1 MPQVMISME
10 DFLEYQKLKQQKQKH
25 YDAVRKYMSSDKGK
39 EANKRAVKRY
49 REKKYCENV

>member
-39 EANKRAVKRY
+39 EANKRAVKKY
-49 REKKYCENV
+49 REKKYIENV